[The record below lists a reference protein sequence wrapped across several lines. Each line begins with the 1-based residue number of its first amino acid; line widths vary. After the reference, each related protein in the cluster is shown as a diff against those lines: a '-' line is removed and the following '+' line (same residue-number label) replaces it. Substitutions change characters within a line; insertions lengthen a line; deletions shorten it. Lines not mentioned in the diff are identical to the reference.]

1 MNNRR
6 TFILIATLAMNL
18 RRLMQLALMVGGLLI
33 TSAGLEI
40 KAAMPGMAG
49 DIQRS
54 FSNTQFGRVHHWSI
68 GQGSTLLML
77 HQSGQTSTEF
87 LAIAPLL
94 ADSFRVVA
102 IDLPNHGQSDTSD
115 HELTVDEYA
124 DAVVDVLDNMG
135 ITQAHMLGQH
145 GGASVVINLGIRY
158 ADRVGKVILSGA
170 GRDEDVDEE
179 KLQEMLN
186 TPMTRDL
193 PIDVDG
199 DFLQKTWS
207 VYRKMSASNT
217 PPEVT
222 FQPFLSSLTLRQRRY
237 DLHYAVYRY
246 SPNLDEFNKE
256 TLLLKAE
263 EDIYA
268 GDVAALQRRI
278 PGSILRNIPN
288 CGSWQFFEQP
298 ELHAE
303 IIQEFLSQ

>member
-1 MNNRR
+1 MNRR
-6 TFILIATLAMNL
+6 
-18 RRLMQLALMVGGLLI
+18 QLLFSALLI
-33 TSAGLEI
+33 STSLIGSFDLGVN
-40 KAAMPGMAG
+40 AAMPGMAG

-54 FSNTQFGRVHHWSI
+54 YSNTRFGRVHHWSI

-77 HQSGQTSTEF
+77 HQSGQASTEF

-94 ADSFRVVA
+94 ADSFTVVG

-124 DAVVDVLDNMG
+124 DAVIDVLDNMG

-145 GGASVVINLGIRY
+145 GGAVVVINLGIRY
-158 ADRVGKVILSGA
+158 PERVGKVILSGA
-170 GRDEDVDEE
+170 GHDENVSEE
-179 KLQEMLN
+179 ELQKKLN

-278 PGSILRNIPN
+278 PGSIVRKIPD
-288 CGSWQFFEQP
+288 CGAWQFFEQP
-298 ELHAE
+298 ELHKQ
-303 IIQEFLSQ
+303 IIEEFLD